1 MNKQKRI
8 AILTRLREN
17 NLTISKLTFNSPFE
31 LLIYVLLSAQAN
43 DLTVNKVIT
52 KLYKV
57 ANTPEKILAIG
68 INEIKSYIKIIG
80 LFNIK
85 AKNIIKICQ
94 ILIDK
99 YNSKVPENRE
109 LLELLPGIG
118 RKTASVILN
127 LAFGWPTIAVDT
139 HVFRVCNRTKF
150 STGNNVIEVE
160 KKLFKT
166 VPIEFKLNCH
176 HWFIMH
182 GRYTCIARK
191 PRCKSCIIEDLCEFK
206 DK

>member
-1 MNKQKRI
+1 M
-8 AILTRLREN
+8 
-17 NLTISKLTFNSPFE
+17 ISKLVFNSPFE

-43 DLTVNKVIT
+43 DLTVNRVIT

-176 HWFIMH
+176 HWFIM
-182 GRYTCIARK
+182 
-191 PRCKSCIIEDLCEFK
+191 
-206 DK
+206 